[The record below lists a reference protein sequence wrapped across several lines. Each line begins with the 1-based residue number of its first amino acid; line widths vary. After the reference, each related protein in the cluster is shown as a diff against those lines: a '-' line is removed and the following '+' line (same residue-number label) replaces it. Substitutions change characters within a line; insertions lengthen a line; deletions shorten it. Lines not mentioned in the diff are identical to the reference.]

1 MTTNTNHV
9 KESVMTK
16 RLLTI
21 AMAFLAFQASA
32 QDSIKV
38 YAASS
43 MTNAVN
49 ELITEFEK
57 NNDVEVTPVY
67 ASTSSLVRQIER
79 GAPADLFIA
88 ANEKWMTHLLDRGYV
103 SSDNV
108 TNWAGNEL
116 VLVTSMADKTDYSQ
130 FKIDDASAWQAT
142 LTGERLAVGNTMS
155 VPAGIYAKE
164 SLEALNVWDSVRT
177 RLAPSNNV
185 RMALALVER
194 QEARLGI
201 VYKTDAMLSEQV
213 TIVDTF
219 PASSH
224 TEIRYP
230 VAKINDNTS
239 TEAFYRFMQG
249 EFSKTVLERY
259 GFYTH

>member
-1 MTTNTNHV
+1 MNNHV
-9 KESVMTK
+9 KERVMKK
-16 RLLTI
+16 RLLALVLACT
-21 AMAFLAFQASA
+21 AFQVSA
-32 QDSIKV
+32 QDPIKV

-43 MTNAVN
+43 MTNVVN
-49 ELITEFEK
+49 ELISEFEK

-88 ANEKWMTHLLDRGYV
+88 ANAKWMEHLVNRDYI

-116 VLVTSMADKTDYSQ
+116 VLIASSSDNSDYSK
-130 FKIDDASAWQAT
+130 FKMDDANAWQSM
-142 LTGERLAVGNTMS
+142 LTNERLAVGNTMS

-164 SLEALNVWDSVRT
+164 SLEALGVWQSVRT

-201 VYKTDAMLSEQV
+201 VYKTDAMLSNQV
-213 TIVDTF
+213 SIVDTF
-219 PASSH
+219 PASTH

-230 VAKINDNTS
+230 VAKVNNNAS
-239 TEAFYRFMQG
+239 TNALYSFMQS
-249 EFSKTVLERY
+249 EFSKSVLERY
-259 GFYTH
+259 GFNTH